1 MTVNWSMVSSLRCCT
16 YQEPPTTTKVSSD
29 SSATTSVRLVF
40 RLGDLSFMCCGL
52 VGFRTSVCSCR
63 IASEYPSVR
72 PSPVKQGLVG
82 PVRRH
87 QRPLTDGRREI
98 NARLLRGARAAVPEP
113 GQRLFASHVEQAEVL
128 NRLKR

>member
-1 MTVNWSMVSSLRCCT
+1 MVSLLRCCT
-16 YQEPPTTTKVSSD
+16 YQEPPTTTKVNSD

-40 RLGDLSFMCCGL
+40 RLGDLSFMCCGP

-72 PSPVKQGLVG
+72 PCPVKQGLVG

-87 QRPLTDGRREI
+87 RRPLADGRREN
-98 NARLLRGARAAVPEP
+98 NARLRGARAAVPGP
-113 GQRLFASHVEQAEVL
+113 GQRLFASHIEQAEVL
-128 NRLKR
+128 DRLERQR